1 MEMLIRAER
10 YSGED
15 GSVAM
20 TPSFRL
26 LCVVMTVPIGLIW
39 TGATGDPIPEISSH
53 AFEGDGFVLWMVIIL
68 VLVGVL
74 AIPCA
79 SNDWMLGPLTGAGAL
94 TAMNINGAGLHSL
107 GAPAVTW

>member
-1 MEMLIRAER
+1 MEMLIRTER

-39 TGATGDPIPEISSH
+39 NGATGVPFLKFHRMLSR
-53 AFEGDGFVLWMVIIL
+53 GMVLCFGW
-68 VLVGVL
+68 
-74 AIPCA
+74 
-79 SNDWMLGPLTGAGAL
+79 
-94 TAMNINGAGLHSL
+94 
-107 GAPAVTW
+107 